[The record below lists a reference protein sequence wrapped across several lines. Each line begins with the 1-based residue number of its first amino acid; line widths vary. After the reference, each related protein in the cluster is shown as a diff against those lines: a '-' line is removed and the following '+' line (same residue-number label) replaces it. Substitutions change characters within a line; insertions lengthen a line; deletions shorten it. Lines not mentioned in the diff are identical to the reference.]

1 MEMSFTIGMVRKQSS
16 SRVGVD
22 GTLIS
27 STSGEL
33 IATRL
38 KKKSIEFVCEK
49 ENLVDLV
56 WKDRPAIPCTPVVYL
71 STEDAGES
79 VQSKVKRVLQRILI
93 HYRFVKPL
101 TN

>member
-1 MEMSFTIGMVRKQSS
+1 M
-16 SRVGVD
+16 D

-93 HYRFVKPL
+93 YYRFVKPL
-101 TN
+101 TS